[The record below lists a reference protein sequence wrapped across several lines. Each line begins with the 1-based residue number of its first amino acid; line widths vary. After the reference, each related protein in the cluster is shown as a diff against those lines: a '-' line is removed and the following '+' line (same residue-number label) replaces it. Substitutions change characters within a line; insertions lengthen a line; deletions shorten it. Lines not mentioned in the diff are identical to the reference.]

1 MYIGPSAD
9 RFTGLIAALLLA
21 AVVLACKSSGGIL
34 GPKDETAEA
43 AELVREANVE
53 LTKIKELYV
62 ENEGDIN
69 KEGKREQLSKALRA
83 NDKEAVV
90 KVTGEII
97 SLIDEGM
104 DHGRN
109 AVDKI
114 QQARD
119 MQINPD
125 FQEYLRLKEEALKKQ
140 IEAFS
145 KFRIALVS
153 LRDNYDPQN
162 TENRDRVKAVF
173 EQQTQEYRER
183 MEKARD
189 NSSQANELRQEV
201 LRRLRSGQ

>member
-1 MYIGPSAD
+1 MSIGPSAD

-21 AVVLACKSSGGIL
+21 AVVMACKSSGGIL

-43 AELVREANVE
+43 AELVKEANVE

-83 NDKEAVV
+83 NDKEAVI

-97 SLIDEGM
+97 GLIDEGM